1 MIQRVDTVLIGKKAN
16 VVAASNLKGFVEGDV
31 VVFNEN
37 RMPIAAADAAKA
49 TTLYIGVIGKE
60 LEAVKKD
67 GSVEKTRL
75 VDFSSPIKKDSKPRM
90 HVSEHKDPIQEKI
103 TIDLANATI
112 VAGHRYVLRIV
123 YKDIE
128 GAPGQFTHTYEH
140 YATSDQAA
148 DLLAA
153 LLKKINKHA
162 NRRVIADY
170 SEGTSVMTLTAMP
183 KTDNEGVNSLNEYS
197 VVAMDVTMYETVP
210 GQLLSNIPEE
220 FGATIEKEV
229 DEEGKIKAHPGVGY
243 WKQVRDQEVR
253 NMGYKGLVYTGAFP
267 SLSQEL
273 KTVEGA
279 EYNVITIEN
288 DNLYLSND
296 NQYIK
301 TTPMVAEVYVPGE
314 GYTTIATALKN
325 FGVVELNADPSN
337 GDQATGG
344 NPL

>member
-16 VVAASNLKGFVEGDV
+16 VVAASDLKGFVEGDV

-75 VDFSSPIKKDSKPRM
+75 VDFSNPIKKDSKPRM
-90 HVSEHKDPIQEKI
+90 HVSAYTAPKQEVI
-103 TIDLANATI
+103 TIDLANAT
-112 VAGHRYVLRIV
+112 VVDGHRYVLRIV

-140 YATSDQAA
+140 VATTNVATDV
-148 DLLAA
+148 LAA

-162 NRRVIADY
+162 NRRVAA
-170 SEGTSVMTLTAMP
+170 SVSGSTMTLTAMA

-197 VVAMDVTMYETVP
+197 IVNMEATVYETIP
-210 GQLLSNIPEE
+210 GQLLNNNPED
-220 FGATIEKEV
+220 FGAVITKTAA
-229 DEEGKIKAHPGVGY
+229 KIGVGY

-267 SLSQEL
+267 ALAQDM

-325 FGVVELNADPSN
+325 FGVVELNAD
-337 GDQATGG
+337 AEEA
-344 NPL
+344 

>member
-16 VVAASNLKGFVEGDV
+16 VVAAETLSGFAEGDV

-37 RMPIAAADAAKA
+37 RMPIAAADAADA
-49 TTLYIGVIGKE
+49 STLYIGVIGKE
-60 LEAVKKD
+60 VEAVKKD
-67 GSVEKTRL
+67 GSIEKTRL
-75 VDFSSPIKKDSKPRM
+75 VDFSNPIKKDSKPRM
-90 HVSEHKDPIQEKI
+90 HVSAHAEPVEEEI

-170 SEGTSVMTLTAMP
+170 SEGASIMTLTAMP

-197 VVAMDVTMYETVP
+197 IVNMEATMYETVP
-210 GQLLSNIPEE
+210 GQLLSNIPES
-220 FGATIEKEV
+220 FGEEIEKTP
-229 DEEGKIKAHPGVGY
+229 ATHGVGY

-296 NQYIK
+296 NQYVK
-301 TTPMVAEVYVPGE
+301 TTPMVAEIYVPGE

-325 FGVVELNADPSN
+325 FGVVELNAESEN
-337 GDQATGG
+337 A
-344 NPL
+344 

>member
-1 MIQRVDTVLIGKKAN
+1 MIQRVDTVLIGKKYATGK
-16 VVAASNLKGFVEGDV
+16 VYEQASESALVAEGSVMLFD
-31 VVFNEN
+31 EN
-37 RMPIAAADAAKA
+37 RQPITNAADASTIYVGVAGKA
-49 TTLYIGVIGKE
+49 VQT
-60 LEAVKKD
+60 VKKD
-67 GSVEKTRL
+67 GTIVYSRL
-75 VDFSSPIKKDSKPRM
+75 IDFSNPIKKDSKPRM
-90 HVSEHKDPIQEKI
+90 YVSKHQEPTQEKI
-103 TIDLANATI
+103 TIDLANAT
-112 VAGHRYVLRIV
+112 VVNGHRYVLRIV

-148 DLLAA
+148 DLLTA

-162 NRRVIADY
+162 NRRVSATV
-170 SEGTSVMTLTAMP
+170 SGTTMTLTAMP

-197 VVAMDVTMYETVP
+197 VVAMDATMYETVP

-220 FGATIEKEV
+220 FGATIEKET

-273 KTVEGA
+273 KTVEGE
-279 EYNVITIEN
+279 EYDVITIEN

-301 TTPMVAEVYVPGE
+301 TTPMVTEIYCPTAG
-314 GYTTIATALKN
+314 GLKTALQS
-325 FGVVELNADPSN
+325 FPSMVTLEDAELS
-337 GDQATGG
+337 TGAA
-344 NPL
+344 